1 VDFVLQILQSFF
13 GEIGDVRHGLGF
25 IPVRAL
31 DRKWRLTGQSKKKK
45 TRTKSSFLLLQ
56 RYKNQP

>member
-1 VDFVLQILQSFF
+1 LQSFF

-31 DRKWRLTGQSKKKK
+31 DRKWRLTGQSKKKENPNQIEL
-45 TRTKSSFLLLQ
+45 SSFA
-56 RYKNQP
+56 KI